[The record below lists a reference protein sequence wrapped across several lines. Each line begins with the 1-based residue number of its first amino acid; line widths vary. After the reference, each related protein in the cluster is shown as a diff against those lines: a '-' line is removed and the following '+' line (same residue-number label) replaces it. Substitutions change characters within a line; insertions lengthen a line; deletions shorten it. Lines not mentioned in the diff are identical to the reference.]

1 MKDSKVSFF
10 STVKEVVNY
19 VFNNNEK
26 FIKWGP
32 DNHQPFTYIKLY
44 ETVVEHS
51 SSINFIL
58 NKSILSEVEEFD
70 YWTVKKLALDY
81 LVLGGFAVEVIKTRG
96 GGHLLNYIDISKLR
110 YSPNKKKL
118 GYSDKWLSYKAE
130 VKWSDVSNNINEPGI
145 FLFKSP
151 LSRYDYP
158 TPHWFS
164 AMVNLKTM
172 SNIIEYHN
180 NNSENGF
187 TPSVIISFNNGE
199 PDEDTKR
206 NIQKSFEEKFTGV
219 NGKKYMLIFN
229 DSKETAATI
238 DKLEADNLDERF
250 SELQKFIQNQ
260 IVISHQ
266 ITSPQLIGIK
276 ADNQGFSKT
285 EYMEAMEIF
294 KENVIKSLLKELEY
308 AFSKLFIKEVKMEV
322 PV

>member
-1 MKDSKVSFF
+1 MKDKISFI
-10 STVKEVVNY
+10 STAKEVVNY

-32 DNHQPFTYIKLY
+32 DNQQPFTYIKLY
-44 ETVVEHS
+44 ESVVEHS

-58 NKSILSEVEEFD
+58 NKSILLGVEELD

-81 LVLGGFAVEVIKTRG
+81 LILGGFAIEVIKTRG

-110 YSPNKKKL
+110 YSPNKKKI

-158 TPHWFS
+158 TPQWFS

-187 TPSVIISFNNGE
+187 TPSVIVSFNNGE
-199 PDEDTKR
+199 PDDETKR
-206 NIQKSFEEKFTGV
+206 NIKNSFEEKFTGV
-219 NGKKYMLIFN
+219 NGKKYMLIFG
-229 DSKETAATI
+229 DSKETAPTI
-238 DKLEADNLDERF
+238 EKLESDNLDEKF
-250 SELQKFIQNQ
+250 ETLQKFIQEQ
-260 IVISHQ
+260 IFIAHQ
-266 ITSPQLIGIK
+266 ITSPTLIGK
-276 ADNQGFSKT
+276 KPENSGFSKT
-285 EYMEAMEIF
+285 EYVEAMEIF
-294 KENVIKSLLKELEY
+294 KENVVKSLLKELEY
-308 AFSKLFIKEVKMEV
+308 AFGKLFIKEVKMEV